1 MMNSS
6 LSTGGSYL
14 LVAKNVR
21 YEKCLCCRITT
32 AMYAIQSLCI
42 LALSIMI
49 IATYTIYGFTIN
61 ALSNSIYIII
71 LLIFIIGLSI
81 FLFLFRLYIWLRYGG
96 VTTDLCLTI
105 LSNTLTTVAYIFVL
119 FVSIRWRKYMIG
131 LKKVLIRM

>member
-1 MMNSS
+1 MNSN

-49 IATYTIYGFTIN
+49 TATYTAYGFT
-61 ALSNSIYIII
+61 
-71 LLIFIIGLSI
+71 IFIIGLSI
-81 FLFLFRLYIWLRYGG
+81 LLFLFRLYIWFRDGDEI
-96 VTTDLCLTI
+96 TDLCLTI
-105 LSNTLTTVAYIFVL
+105 LSNSLIMTVYIFALVI
-119 FVSIRWRKYMIG
+119 SIRWRKYMIG
-131 LKKVLIRM
+131 LKKRNHKKDF